1 MKKLQYIAIIA
12 TVVLSAVSCADVL
25 DISPVENN
33 TADQFYKTD
42 IQMRQ
47 AMMGI
52 YARLGR
58 NGSNDD
64 FPSLFHL
71 QLSENRSDNWW
82 LATMPNAAREQA
94 DVRRF
99 LVSDVTA
106 LNATAFNRLYT
117 MIADINTL
125 LKFADEATY
134 KRYHAEARFLR
145 AYAYFE
151 LVRAWG
157 PQPVLTT
164 PLEKQDALS
173 SVRQPETEVYT
184 QIVQDLQYAAANL
197 EPVYSSEESGRVGSY
212 AANTLLAYVYV
223 TMAGYPVND
232 ATAYQKA
239 ADVLS
244 PFINGLGSRFAPEY
258 ADIFDVNKENMYDLF
273 SVQFAS
279 GNKGLGSSVPGYQVG
294 GGGSTET
301 IFPEWVYSSYTVQGQ
316 DMRIDS
322 MLVKQMLAAKD
333 DRAKFPIL
341 TKGYWNT
348 KTHGTTAGDSAEYW
362 VSKPYLL
369 IKYLVR
375 DNTNSVIKTWNDY
388 PLNFPILRVADA
400 YLLYAE
406 ALVGT
411 NKAADAKK
419 WVDEVRV
426 RAGLEPLAANP
437 TPDDVMDERRRE
449 FLGEGKR
456 YFDLVRQGKD
466 KFINTLKPFCDYYG
480 NRTEMNGVD
489 PAARD
494 MLLPI
499 PLTVMNIHLNW
510 TQNPDY

>member
-1 MKKLQYIAIIA
+1 MA
-12 TVVLSAVSCADVL
+12 SCADVL
-25 DISPVENN
+25 DIYPVENN

-42 IQMRQ
+42 IQMQQ

-58 NGSNDD
+58 NGGNDD
-64 FPSLFHL
+64 FPSIFHL

-82 LATMPNAAREQA
+82 LATMPNAARDQA

-106 LNATAFNRLYT
+106 LNTAAYNRLYS

-125 LKFADEATY
+125 LKYADEATY

-164 PLEKQDALS
+164 PTEKDDALN
-173 SVRQPETEVYT
+173 SVRQSEREVYD
-184 QIVQDLQYAAANL
+184 QIVQDLTYAAANL
-197 EPVYSSEESGRVGSY
+197 EPIYSGEEAGRVGAY
-212 AANTLLAYVYV
+212 AANTLLAYAYV
-223 TMAGYPVND
+223 TMAGHPLND
-232 ATAYQKA
+232 PSAYQKA

-244 PFINGLGSRFAPEY
+244 PFINDLKARFAPKY
-258 ADIFDVNKENMYDLF
+258 ADIFDLGKENTYDLF

-279 GNKGLGSSVPGYQVG
+279 GNQGLGSSVPGYQVG
-294 GGGSTET
+294 GGSSTET
-301 IFPEWVYSSYTVQGQ
+301 MFPEWVYSSFTVQGQ

-322 MLVKQMLAAKD
+322 MLVKQMLAAND
-333 DRAKFPIL
+333 DRARFPIL

-348 KTHGTTAGDSAEYW
+348 LSHGTTAEDSAQYW
-362 VSKPYLL
+362 ISKPYLL

-406 ALVGT
+406 ALVAT
-411 NKAADAKK
+411 NRAADAKQ
-419 WVDEVRV
+419 WINEVRV
-426 RAGLEPLAANP
+426 RAGIAPLTTNP
-437 TPDDVMDERRRE
+437 TLADVMNERRCE

-456 YFDLVRQGKD
+456 YFDLVRQGAD
-466 KFINTLKPFCDYYG
+466 TFVNTLKPFCDYYG
-480 NRTEMNGVD
+480 NRTDMNGVD
-489 PAARD
+489 PTVKD

-499 PLTVMNIHLNW
+499 PLAVMNIQLSW
-510 TQNPDY
+510 DQNPDY